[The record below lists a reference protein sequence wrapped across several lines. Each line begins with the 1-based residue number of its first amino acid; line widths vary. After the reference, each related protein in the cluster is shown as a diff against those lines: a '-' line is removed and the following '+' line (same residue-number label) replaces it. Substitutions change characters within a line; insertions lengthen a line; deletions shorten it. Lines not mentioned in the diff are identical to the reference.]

1 MRSNEPVRKLKG
13 KVLAVEKT
21 GEIIR
26 IDDENWEKCVFTLE
40 LTRLSGNIAR
50 EQIPVSLK
58 GRRVKIIRYCLYDW
72 HYMLGVEKT
81 IEAEETKAI
90 FSQFP

>member
-1 MRSNEPVRKLKG
+1 MRSNEAVRKLKG

-26 IDDENWEKCVFTLE
+26 IDDESWEKCVFTLE

-50 EQIPVSLK
+50 ELPVSLSRK
-58 GRRVKIIRYCLYDW
+58 RVKIFRYCLYDW
-72 HYMLGVEKT
+72 HFMLGVEKT
-81 IEAEETKAI
+81 LEPEETEAI